1 MLVLF
6 LVFMG
11 LGIYIWYVSVFLQLI
26 RHWDVVLVG
35 CAFIPLAIGGCAV
48 AFLAA
53 WLVPRLPAQI
63 IVAIGCLATATINI
77 LLATTPAHQTYWAMI
92 FPAMIVSAFTADL
105 VFAASQIITS
115 SIVPRRYQGAAGSL
129 IGTILSYGL
138 STGLGFAGTVE
149 AYTNKNGTDLLRGYR
164 GAAYL
169 GIGFAGAASVL
180 DLLFVRMK
188 KNQIEGWQG
197 EDAET
202 V

>member
-6 LVFMG
+6 FAFMG
-11 LGIYIWYVSVFLQLI
+11 LGIYLWYVAVLLQTI
-26 RHWDVVLVG
+26 RGWDAVLVG
-35 CAFIPLAIGGCAV
+35 CAFIPLAICGCGV

-63 IVAIGCLATATINI
+63 IVAIGCVATATINI
-77 LLATTPAHQTYWAMI
+77 LLATTPAHQSYWAMI

-115 SIVPRRYQGAAGSL
+115 SIVPKRHQGAAGSL
-129 IGTILSYGL
+129 IGTLLTYGL

-149 AYTNKNGTDLLRGYR
+149 AYTNKGGTDPLRGYR

-169 GIGFAGAASVL
+169 GIGFASAALVL

-188 KNQIEGWQG
+188 KNKIEGWQG
-197 EDAET
+197 EDAKA
-202 V
+202 